1 MDKKLPDNAAEDSVS
16 MIPLFQDTEKV
27 IRDHVVHHSIR
38 GKFAIRDRQWK
49 LVLCPGSGGWSKD
62 DAEAVKEGLPLVQ
75 LYDMESDPG
84 EKNNLYN
91 KYPEKVKE
99 MVSLLEKLVNDGRS
113 TPGEKQD
120 NDVPVDIWKVDTLPG
135 VEEVILD
142 DY

>member
-1 MDKKLPDNAAEDSVS
+1 
-16 MIPLFQDTEKV
+16 
-27 IRDHVVHHSIR
+27 
-38 GKFAIRDRQWK
+38 
-49 LVLCPGSGGWSKD
+49 
-62 DAEAVKEGLPLVQ
+62 
-75 LYDMESDPG
+75 MESDSG

-113 TPGEKQD
+113 TPGENQD
-120 NDVPVDIWKVDTLPG
+120 NDVPVDIWKLDTLPG